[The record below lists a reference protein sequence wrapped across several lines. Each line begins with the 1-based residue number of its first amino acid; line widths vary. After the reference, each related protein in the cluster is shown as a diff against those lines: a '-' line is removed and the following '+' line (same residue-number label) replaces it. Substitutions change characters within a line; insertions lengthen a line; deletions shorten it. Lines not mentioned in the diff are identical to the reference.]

1 MIIATFDGRDSLR
14 RLLRSI
20 AENFRCCDAEYEVIV
35 ANNVHNPNIFKCI
48 AALADEFRQVY
59 GDSFR
64 QVEEPL
70 AGKCRAQNG
79 AILETRGGVLAVVD
93 DDVASPSQ
101 LAISARVKTRY
112 GAIAGIRSAKICRKL
127 VTTEEAL
134 FRSKSL

>member
-14 RLLRSI
+14 RLLGSI

-35 ANNVHNPNIFKCI
+35 ANNVHNPNILKCI
-48 AALADEFRQVY
+48 AALADE
-59 GDSFR
+59 FR

-112 GAIAGIRSAKICRKL
+112 GAIAGIRCAKICGKSGA
-127 VTTEEAL
+127 TEEAL